1 MDDNIKNKIKDVIKY
16 LKEKTINIIEEGT
29 KKYNCKNYSFNPHI
43 NDIECYIALNLSE
56 ELSNISNNIEINEI
70 IITNI
75 VVGVKYILNFLSKKN
90 RIDSLEHNE
99 LNEILCNLI
108 FDIIDD
114 STELFRL
121 YF

>member
-1 MDDNIKNKIKDVIKY
+1 MDDKIKNKIKDVIKY

-29 KKYNCKNYSFNPHI
+29 KKYNCKNYSFNPNI

-56 ELSNISNNIEINEI
+56 ELNNISNNIEINEI

-75 VVGVKYILNFLSKKN
+75 VVGVKYMLNFLSKKN
-90 RIDSLEHNE
+90 RIDSLEQNE

>member
-1 MDDNIKNKIKDVIKY
+1 MNDKINNKINNITKY

-75 VVGVKYILNFLSKKN
+75 VVGVKYMLNFLSKKN

-114 STELFRL
+114 SIELFKL
-121 YF
+121 CF

>member
-1 MDDNIKNKIKDVIKY
+1 MNDKINNKINNITKY

-56 ELSNISNNIEINEI
+56 ELNNISNNIEINEI

-90 RIDSLEHNE
+90 RIDSLEHDE

-114 STELFRL
+114 STELFKL
-121 YF
+121 CF

>member
-75 VVGVKYILNFLSKKN
+75 VVGIKYMLNFLSKKN

-99 LNEILCNLI
+99 LNEILCFIKKLLSMFVKSDNIL
-108 FDIIDD
+108 
-114 STELFRL
+114 
-121 YF
+121 

>member
-1 MDDNIKNKIKDVIKY
+1 MNDKINNKINNITKY

-29 KKYNCKNYSFNPHI
+29 KKYNCKNYSYIPHI

-56 ELSNISNNIEINEI
+56 ELNNISNNIEINEI

-90 RIDSLEHNE
+90 RIDSLEHDE

-114 STELFRL
+114 STELFKL
-121 YF
+121 CF

>member
-1 MDDNIKNKIKDVIKY
+1 MDDKIKNKIKDVIKY

-56 ELSNISNNIEINEI
+56 ELNNISNNIEINEI

-75 VVGVKYILNFLSKKN
+75 VVGIKYMLNFLSKKN

>member
-1 MDDNIKNKIKDVIKY
+1 MNDKINNKINNITKY
-16 LKEKTINIIEEGT
+16 LKEKTINIINEGT
-29 KKYNCKNYSFNPHI
+29 KKYNCKNYSYIPHI

-56 ELSNISNNIEINEI
+56 ELNNISNNIEINEI

-90 RIDSLEHNE
+90 RIDSLEHYE

-114 STELFRL
+114 STELFKL
-121 YF
+121 CF

>member
-75 VVGVKYILNFLSKKN
+75 VVGIKYMLNFLSKKN

>member
-75 VVGVKYILNFLSKKN
+75 VVGVKYMLNFLSKKN